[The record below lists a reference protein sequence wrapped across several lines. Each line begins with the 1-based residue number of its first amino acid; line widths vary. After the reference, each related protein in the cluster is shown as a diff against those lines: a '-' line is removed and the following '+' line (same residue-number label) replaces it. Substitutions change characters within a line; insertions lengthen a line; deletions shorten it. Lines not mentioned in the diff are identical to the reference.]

1 MVGQPCDCVAPISIP
16 VERLKTDRGEGPCN
30 ASFIALS
37 ANSRI
42 TARSVT
48 GVDRSAFCSTGGSGK
63 PAPKDPEALVAEPFG
78 GSATKPTS
86 HGRAHPL
93 LAAAETAGSML
104 GSLAKALYPLPVL
117 YRE

>member
-1 MVGQPCDCVAPISIP
+1 LALSFFHGQMVGQPCDCVAPISIP

-30 ASFIALS
+30 VSFIALS
-37 ANSRI
+37 RIPAAAGSPRRKIPKVWWPSLLEDRPQSRP
-42 TARSVT
+42 R
-48 GVDRSAFCSTGGSGK
+48 
-63 PAPKDPEALVAEPFG
+63 
-78 GSATKPTS
+78 